1 MIIHVNLIIGRRD
14 ILRVTTDQVIYSFSK
29 DNSPVLSVASGTAI
43 EIDTYDCFS
52 NQLRT
57 AEDKM
62 EALDWDRI
70 NPATGPILVEGA
82 QPGDI
87 LKVTIHKIRLD
98 SRGTVV
104 SGEELGILGGILKD
118 THTKIIPVQ
127 DGKALFSDEIQ
138 IPTKPMIG
146 VIGVAPQ
153 DGSINTGTPGKHGGN
168 MDNTMVAEGAVLYF
182 NDEVPGALFALGD
195 VHAVM
200 GDGEIGVSGLE
211 IPAKINITLE
221 VVKGRSIEGP
231 MLENSEHWSVIES
244 AETIEDA
251 VQMATENMFRFLNE
265 RMVLEAPEIVM
276 LMSLVGQLQF
286 CQVVD
291 PLKTVRFIMPK
302 RYLDVISL

>member
-1 MIIHVNLIIGRRD
+1 MK
-14 ILRVTTDQVIYSFSK
+14 VTTDQIIYNFSK
-29 DNSPVLSVASGTAI
+29 DNSPVLSVASGSAI

-62 EALDWDRI
+62 ETLDWDRI
-70 NPATGPILVEGA
+70 NPATGPVFVQKAE
-82 QPGDI
+82 PGDI
-87 LKVTIHKIRLD
+87 LKVTIHQIRLD

-127 DGKALFSDEIQ
+127 DGKALFSEEIQ
-138 IPTKPMIG
+138 IPIKPMIG
-146 VIGVAPQ
+146 VIGVAPK
-153 DGSINTGTPGKHGGN
+153 DASINTGTPGKHGGN
-168 MDNTMVAEGAVLYF
+168 MDNTMITEGAILYF
-182 NDEVPGALFALGD
+182 NVEVPGALFAMGD

-211 IPAKINITLE
+211 IPAKINVTLE
-221 VVKGRSIEGP
+221 VVKERSIESP
-231 MLENSEHWSVIES
+231 MLENSEYWSVIES
-244 AETIEDA
+244 AENIEDA
-251 VQMATENMFRFLNE
+251 VQMATENMFGFLNE
-265 RMVLEAPEIVM
+265 RMELEAAEIVM

-302 RYLDVISL
+302 KYLGSISL